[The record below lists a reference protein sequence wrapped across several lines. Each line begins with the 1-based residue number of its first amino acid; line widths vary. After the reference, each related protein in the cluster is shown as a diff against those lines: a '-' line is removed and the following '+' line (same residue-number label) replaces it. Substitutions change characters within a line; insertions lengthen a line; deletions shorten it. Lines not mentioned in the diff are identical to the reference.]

1 MLARSGAVL
10 VVACALALA
19 LVLAVGGCG
28 TPCPEAAMCK
38 AYSPSQTRQ
47 PVGHDVVCFK
57 EPQTG
62 SHITETRCYTRTE
75 VEERRK
81 ADHDMLERTQ
91 MQSNRPGRQKV
102 Q

>member
-10 VVACALALA
+10 AAVCALA
-19 LVLAVGGCG
+19 LVLASGACG

-38 AYSPSQTRQ
+38 AYAPAQTRQ
-47 PVGHDVVCFK
+47 PVGHDVVCFR

-62 SHITETRCYTRTE
+62 SHITETRCYTRAE

>member
-1 MLARSGAVL
+1 MLARPGAL
-10 VVACALALA
+10 IAVACAIVLALA
-19 LVLAVGGCG
+19 GCG

-38 AYSPSQTRQ
+38 AYSPGQPRQ
-47 PVGHDVVCFK
+47 AKGHDVVCFS

-62 SHITETRCYTRTE
+62 THINETRCYTRAE

-81 ADHDMLERTQ
+81 ADHDMLERAQ
-91 MQSNRPGRQKV
+91 MQSNRPVHQKV